1 MKNVNVILAAVT
13 SAISGAVIGILFAPD
28 KGSKTRKK
36 ITQEGDEYLHALKEE
51 IEDLRQYLNR
61 RARETRNEVEE
72 MSDRLKSKGEEM
84 VDEAKEKVHYDEW
97 SKEELLEKA
106 KEFDIEGYAEMKK
119 NELIEAL
126 QNRTVNK

>member
-36 ITQEGDEYLHALKEE
+36 ISQEGDEYLHTLKEE
-51 IEDLRQYLNR
+51 IEDLRQYLNK
-61 RARETRNEVEE
+61 RAQETRDEVEE
-72 MSDRLKSKGEEM
+72 ISDDLKSRGEEI
-84 VDEAKEKVHYDEW
+84 VDEAKEKVRFKEW
-97 SKEELLEKA
+97 SKEDLLEKA

-119 NELIEAL
+119 DELIEAL
-126 QNRTVNK
+126 QNRTANK